1 MSESVS
7 VNHFVDV
14 LALADLPEN
23 GQRVVSHGY
32 RRILLC
38 REGEQ
43 LFALEDL
50 CPHAYQSLAG
60 GEVRDGK
67 IRCPRHG
74 ACFNLSN
81 GLPVNTVSK
90 QPVKVFAVRVRQGRI
105 EVDLG

>member
-1 MSESVS
+1 
-7 VNHFVDV
+7 
-14 LALADLPEN
+14 
-23 GQRVVSHGY
+23 VSHGY

-38 REGEQ
+38 REGEH

-60 GEVRDGK
+60 GEVRDGV

-81 GLPVNTVSK
+81 GLPTNTVSK
-90 QPVKVFAVRVRQGRI
+90 QPVKVFAVRIRQGRI